1 MRDSGWNPWVSKQ
14 DAHLE
19 ILRRAPPLAR
29 LRQPQDD
36 NLRLIRRKHLRP
48 PFVLPATQQPITR
61 NGKPP
66 ATEGRKATGLMQA
79 AELPNVIPH
88 DAGRFS

>member
-1 MRDSGWNPWVSKQ
+1 
-14 DAHLE
+14 L
-19 ILRRAPPLAR
+19 
-29 LRQPQDD
+29 
-36 NLRLIRRKHLRP
+36 
-48 PFVLPATQQPITR
+48 ITR

-66 ATEGRKATGLMQA
+66 ATEGRKATGLKQA